1 MYIVDFFKRMGR
13 KSNIPVLIY
22 LILNILFISLIT
34 ISMVASM
41 GMNGALSIIL
51 GLALGIGIYVVSL
64 SIALSPIG
72 EGILRLQTGC
82 KKVKNKKYQEYI
94 YPIFYEVYQRARELD
109 PSIPEDVQLFMTN
122 DKCVNAFATGRK
134 TVCVTKGMMEKTA
147 DQIKAAL
154 AHEFGHLAHK
164 DTDLILLI
172 SIGNLFVTAIVT
184 MVKLM
189 LLMVQIMLFIFSR
202 SEEGLVG
209 IFITFLSMISIDL
222 MMWIWTKIGTLLV
235 MKSSRNNEY
244 EADEFA
250 FRLGYGIALLDLFD
264 TFGHSGAKGLFATLE
279 SSHPDT
285 EDRIARIEDLMD
297 LAGRGELPAYNVS
310 GQATKIAEQD
320 PSIYMNVAAKNNA
333 EYQNG
338 YPHQQITGTAAS
350 GYSYQPM
357 PAFSEPQVNRQMPY
371 EEPVNRQ
378 MPYEEPVNRQA
389 AFEEPVRMRPISNP
403 QVCVSC
409 GNPLDENAKFCGMCG
424 TRVAEKPKRVFCINC
439 GEPELDSE
447 AAFCVYCGE
456 K

>member
-34 ISMVASM
+34 ISMVASL
-41 GMNGALSIIL
+41 GMSGAVTIML

-64 SIALSPIG
+64 AIAISPIG

-82 KKVKNKKYQEYI
+82 KKVKNKRYQEFI

-109 PSIPEDVQLFMTN
+109 PSVPEDVQLFMTS
-122 DKCVNAFATGRK
+122 DKSVNAFATGRK
-134 TVCVTKGMMEKTA
+134 TVCVTKGMMEKPA

-172 SIGNLFVTAIVT
+172 TIGNLFVTIIVT

-189 LLMVQIMLFIFSR
+189 LLMIHVMLYIFSR
-202 SEEGLVG
+202 SEEGL
-209 IFITFLSMISIDL
+209 IALFFTFLSMISVDL

-320 PSIYMNVAAKNNA
+320 PSIYMNVAAKGQG
-333 EYQNG
+333 EYLNG
-338 YPHQQITGTAAS
+338 SAHQQLSVEQTPVYQYEPDYEQQPAA
-350 GYSYQPM
+350 
-357 PAFSEPQVNRQMPY
+357 AFSE
-371 EEPVNRQ
+371 EPVSRQ
-378 MPYEEPVNRQA
+378 TVSVEPI
-389 AFEEPVRMRPISNP
+389 RMRPVSNP
-403 QVCVSC
+403 SFCTSC

-424 TRVAEKPKRVFCINC
+424 TKVKVAEKPKRVFCINC

-456 K
+456 KLIRR